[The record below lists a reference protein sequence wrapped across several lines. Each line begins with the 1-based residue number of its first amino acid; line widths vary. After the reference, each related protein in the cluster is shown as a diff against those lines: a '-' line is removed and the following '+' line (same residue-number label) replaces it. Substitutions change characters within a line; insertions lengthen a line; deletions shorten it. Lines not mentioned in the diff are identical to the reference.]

1 MRKFKKSI
9 LVNRFIHGINSLV
22 NKQVDNWKYIFMIS
36 ETKPLRMCAYGHY
49 TLYIKTELYSTECSD
64 HLQSSRLTE
73 PLVKK
78 QALFIRFS
86 LLLKRS
92 KLQ

>member
-1 MRKFKKSI
+1 MYY
-9 LVNRFIHGINSLV
+9 LSLV

-36 ETKPLRMCAYGHY
+36 ETKPLRMCAYGDY
-49 TLYIKTELYSTECSD
+49 TLYIKTELKSTECSD

>member
-1 MRKFKKSI
+1 
-9 LVNRFIHGINSLV
+9 
-22 NKQVDNWKYIFMIS
+22 
-36 ETKPLRMCAYGHY
+36 MCAYGDY
-49 TLYIKTELYSTECSD
+49 TLYIKTELKSTECSD

-86 LLLKRS
+86 FLLKRS
-92 KLQ
+92 KLE